1 MKCSRRLVL
10 AGSAGVLA
18 TTLARASRADPAA
31 DSTADSTRRLLQ
43 RIAEARAPVRTLQ
56 GPFTQ
61 TRVIGLLSADVHSHG
76 TMTLVRPDRLRWQL
90 DPPDDVTFFVGP
102 SGLSYRS
109 AHGSG
114 SVPEASAKVAA
125 ALEDM
130 RTLLGGNLE
139 HLTER
144 WVLKVVREDG
154 TGAEIEAIPKD
165 PGNAL
170 RSMRFALA
178 PDLVRPTR
186 AVLVE
191 SAHDRTTIEFGEL
204 AINAPVA
211 NMR

>member
-1 MKCSRRLVL
+1 MRCSRRDVL
-10 AGSAGVLA
+10 AGASGALA
-18 TTLARASRADPAA
+18 TLFARVGRADPTG
-31 DSTADSTRRLLQ
+31 DLLH

-61 TRVIGLLSADVHSHG
+61 TRVIGLLAADVRSHG
-76 TMTLVRPDRLRWQL
+76 TMTLVRPDRLRWRL

-109 AHGSG
+109 AHGGG

-125 ALEDM
+125 ALDDM

-139 HLTER
+139 HLAQR
-144 WVLKVVREDG
+144 WILKVVRDDA
-154 TGAEIEAIPKD
+154 TGAEIEATPKD
-165 PGNAL
+165 PGAAL

-191 SAHDRTTIEFGEL
+191 SAHDRTTIEFGNL
-204 AINAPVA
+204 VVNGPVA
-211 NMR
+211 DMP

>member
-1 MKCSRRLVL
+1 MKCSRRSVL
-10 AGSAGVLA
+10 IGSAAVFAG
-18 TTLARASRADPAA
+18 TLPRASRADATG
-31 DSTADSTRRLLQ
+31 DLLH

-61 TRVIGLLSADVHSHG
+61 TRAIGLLAADVHSHG
-76 TMTLVRPDRLRWQL
+76 TMALVRPDRLRWQL

-125 ALEDM
+125 ALDDM

-139 HLTER
+139 HLEQR
-144 WVLKVVREDG
+144 WALKVVREDG
-154 TGAEIEAIPKD
+154 AGAEIEAVPKD
-165 PGNAL
+165 PGVAL
-170 RSMRFALA
+170 RSMRFALG

-204 AINAPVA
+204 VVNAPVA
-211 NMR
+211 NMP

>member
-114 SVPEASAKVAA
+114 SV
-125 ALEDM
+125 
-130 RTLLGGNLE
+130 
-139 HLTER
+139 
-144 WVLKVVREDG
+144 
-154 TGAEIEAIPKD
+154 
-165 PGNAL
+165 
-170 RSMRFALA
+170 
-178 PDLVRPTR
+178 
-186 AVLVE
+186 
-191 SAHDRTTIEFGEL
+191 
-204 AINAPVA
+204 
-211 NMR
+211 

>member
-1 MKCSRRLVL
+1 MMRVPTKVPRRVFL
-10 AGSAGVLA
+10 AGASAAVA
-18 TTLARASRADPAA
+18 TLFARASGADPTG
-31 DSTADSTRRLLQ
+31 DLLR
-43 RIAEARAPVRTLQ
+43 RIADARAPVRTLQ

-61 TRVIGLLSADVHSHG
+61 TRVIGLLAADVRSHG
-76 TMTLVRPDRLRWQL
+76 TMALVRPDRLRWRL

-125 ALEDM
+125 ALDDM

-139 HLTER
+139 HLAQR
-144 WVLKVVREDG
+144 WVLKVVRDDG
-154 TGAEIEAIPKD
+154 TGAEIEAVPKD
-165 PGNAL
+165 PGAAL
-170 RSMRFALA
+170 RSMRFALG

-191 SAHDRTTIEFGEL
+191 SAHDRTTIEFGDL
-204 AINAPVA
+204 VVNGPVA
-211 NMR
+211 DMP